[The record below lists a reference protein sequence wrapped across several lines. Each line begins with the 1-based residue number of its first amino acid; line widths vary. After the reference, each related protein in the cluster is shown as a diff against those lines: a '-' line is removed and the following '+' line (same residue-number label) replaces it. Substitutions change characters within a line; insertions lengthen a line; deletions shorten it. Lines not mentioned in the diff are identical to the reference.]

1 MEHIAGYFYGK
12 RCMYKFLIAMVIE
25 RVKKYRFDF
34 AKLIYI
40 GYNNNIMKAFIA
52 IIYRRN

>member
-1 MEHIAGYFYGK
+1 
-12 RCMYKFLIAMVIE
+12 MYKFLIAMVIE